1 MGDGD
6 GSDGYDD
13 RDRTGSS
20 SESDDYREP
29 ENSGDEPR
37 DDTDESENIT
47 SESEN
52 GTDELENGTDESE
65 IDIDDIVNNRDES
78 EVGDSASP
86 RTSTDGFDES
96 NGQAA
101 PKADAS
107 SRGQSDTA
115 RAHSN
120 GSRGGSAD
128 QVTIEDDGLLRW
140 FLKTED
146 GTVMMVRDV
155 LTSVA
160 IVAAIGLV
168 LFAIS
173 GIWPPL
179 VAVESGSM
187 DPNMQEGDLI
197 FVVGEDR
204 FVGDNPIDG
213 TGVVTLENGQESGYD
228 KFGKAGD
235 VVVFQPGGSET
246 ATPVIHRAHFWVE
259 EDENWVEQA
268 DPAIIGEDTTCDD
281 VASCPADH
289 AGFITKGDHNGGYDQ
304 QTNRGARSDEI
315 VKPEWITGKAS
326 FRIPWLGNVRL
337 LFDKYLFG
345 AVSGTVAPQAVAG
358 SSVGAGSV
366 AGAVTVA
373 GKHWS
378 DRN

>member
-1 MGDGD
+1 MADPE
-6 GSDGYDD
+6 
-13 RDRTGSS
+13 SS
-20 SESDDYREP
+20 RA
-29 ENSGDEPR
+29 
-37 DDTDESENIT
+37 T
-47 SESEN
+47 
-52 GTDELENGTDESE
+52 
-65 IDIDDIVNNRDES
+65 
-78 EVGDSASP
+78 A
-86 RTSTDGFDES
+86 DGFDDPDDRTDS
-96 NGQAA
+96 SRTSSSRSGS
-101 PKADAS
+101 DS
-107 SRGQSDTA
+107 SRGVAETSQGAGETPRTRSDRA
-115 RAHSN
+115 RAQSN
-120 GSRGGSAD
+120 DARRETNDARSDSTDR
-128 QVTIEDDGLLRW
+128 VTIEDDGLLRW

-187 DPNMQEGDLI
+187 HPNMQEGDLI

-204 FVGDNPIDG
+204 FVGDNPVDG
-213 TGVVTLENGQESGYD
+213 TGVVTLESGQESGYD

-259 EDENWVEQA
+259 KGDNWVEQA
-268 DPAIIGEDTTCDD
+268 DPAIIGEDTTCSE
-281 VASCPADH
+281 VESCPADH
-289 AGFITKGDHNGGYDQ
+289 DGFITKGDDNGGYDQ
-304 QTNRGARSDEI
+304 EAGAGARSNAI

-326 FRIPWLGNVRL
+326 FRIPWLGNIRL

-345 AVSGTVAPQAVAG
+345 AISGTVAPQAVAG
-358 SSVGAGSV
+358 VSIGASSV

>member
-6 GSDGYDD
+6 GNDGYDD

-29 ENSGDEPR
+29 ENNGDG
-37 DDTDESENIT
+37 TD
-47 SESEN
+47 ESEN
-52 GTDELENGTDESE
+52 GTDDLVNNGDESG
-65 IDIDDIVNNRDES
+65 
-78 EVGDSASP
+78 VGDSESP
-86 RTSTDGFDES
+86 RTSTGGFDES
-96 NGQAA
+96 NGQADSR
-101 PKADAS
+101 ADAS
-107 SRGQSDTA
+107 SRGRSDNARGASETS
-115 RAHSN
+115 RAHSD
-120 GSRGGSAD
+120 GSRGQSDNARGQPNDSRSGSAD

-140 FLKTED
+140 FFKTED

-187 DPNMQEGDLI
+187 HPNMQEGDLI

-204 FVGDNPIDG
+204 FVGDDPVDG
-213 TGVVTLENGQESGYD
+213 TGVVTLEDGQESGYD

-259 EDENWVEQA
+259 KGDNWVEQA
-268 DPAIIGEDTTCDD
+268 DPAIIGEDTTCSDIE
-281 VASCPADH
+281 SCPAEHD
-289 AGFITKGDHNGGYDQ
+289 GFITKGDSNSGYDQ
-304 QTNRGARSDEI
+304 EAGAGARSDAI

-345 AVSGTVAPQAVAG
+345 AISGTLAPQAVAG
-358 SSVGAGSV
+358 VSVGASSV
-366 AGAVTVA
+366 AGAVTVT